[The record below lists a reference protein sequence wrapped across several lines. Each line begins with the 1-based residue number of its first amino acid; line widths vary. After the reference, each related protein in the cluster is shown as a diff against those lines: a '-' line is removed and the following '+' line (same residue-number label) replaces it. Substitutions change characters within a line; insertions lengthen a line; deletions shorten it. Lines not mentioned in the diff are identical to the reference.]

1 MTSLFNN
8 KNVFIILAF
17 IIFSIGFILSPS
29 PTYAQK
35 ITDCDENMLLKDCLE
50 QIEEQETNETPQ
62 VEPERDSGRSFFMNF
77 IRMIFALLLI
87 LALIYV
93 MVKILGRK
101 NRTLHQ
107 TNVLENLGGIPLGHN
122 KSIQL
127 IRIGERVI
135 AVGVGENVELLFE
148 ISDEKVIQLLQE
160 SSKASTSENNIFQFI
175 TERMKKIEKKDNDSN
190 MFKKMF
196 ANELDK
202 MKENRNKI
210 IQEHEKR
217 DDLNE

>member
-1 MTSLFNN
+1 
-8 KNVFIILAF
+8 
-17 IIFSIGFILSPS
+17 
-29 PTYAQK
+29 
-35 ITDCDENMLLKDCLE
+35 MLLKDCLE

-175 TERMKKIEKKDNDSN
+175 TERMQKIEKKDNDSN